1 MKSKT
6 PGGEHPNS
14 VRFSPNGEKI
24 AVGFNDTTNVNVLS
38 SRDLSLLYAP
48 NTATISKGNLA
59 YVAWSVDGCTI
70 YAGGSSKIKWSDRK
84 WQQIIYS
91 WSEEGRG
98 AQLYLKSGVLN
109 TIMGI
114 APLPDGSIAYG
125 SQDPSIGVLDRDGN
139 LQQLAGSVNADFRGN
154 LEGFKIA
161 SDGTKVRFCF
171 WQYGNCHQ
179 RSP

>member
-14 VRFSPNGEKI
+14 VIFSPNGEKI

-48 NTATISKGNLA
+48 NTASIRQRKPCLRRLVRRWM
-59 YVAWSVDGCTI
+59 Y
-70 YAGGSSKIKWSDRK
+70 YLFRREFQKKWLDRK

-161 SDGTKVRFCF
+161 SDGTKVRFC
-171 WQYGNCHQ
+171 
-179 RSP
+179 